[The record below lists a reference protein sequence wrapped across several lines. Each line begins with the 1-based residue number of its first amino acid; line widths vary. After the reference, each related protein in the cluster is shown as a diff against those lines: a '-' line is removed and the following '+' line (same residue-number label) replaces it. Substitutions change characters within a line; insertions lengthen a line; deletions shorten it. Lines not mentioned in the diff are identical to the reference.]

1 MQVLDT
7 INEIDRC
14 LEALQHKLEY
24 LRGCV
29 SGSLY
34 QVDQLMTRKEAAAFI
49 CKTPRHLDRLCA
61 ENKITKEIVDGQI
74 RIRKSSLMRY
84 KCIIITEEKRP
95 EEMSELEQII
105 SRIK

>member
-1 MQVLDT
+1 MQVLET

-29 SGSLY
+29 SGNLY

-49 CKTPRHLDRLCA
+49 CKTPRHLDRLCS
-61 ENKITKEIVDGQI
+61 ENKIAKEIVDGQI
-74 RIRKSSLMRY
+74 RIRKSSLMKY
-84 KCIIITEEKRP
+84 MGIIITEEKHP
-95 EEMSELEQII
+95 ETMSELEQII
-105 SRIK
+105 SQLK